1 MTRLGGNLCPARS
14 LLRVGFFVAGIRLG
28 RFVFPSTQ
36 GGRCNV
42 QDALAAARN
51 IVTLGVR
58 VAELDALHWGVVS
71 QHHGC
76 EHHGCEH
83 HRGVVCICSV
93 LS

>member
-14 LLRVGFFVAGIRLG
+14 LLRVGFFVAGTRLG

-42 QDALAAARN
+42 QDVLAAARK

-58 VAELDALHWGVVS
+58 VAELDALHWSVVS
-71 QHHGC
+71 EQHSGEYHS
-76 EHHGCEH
+76 
-83 HRGVVCICSV
+83 GVVCICSV